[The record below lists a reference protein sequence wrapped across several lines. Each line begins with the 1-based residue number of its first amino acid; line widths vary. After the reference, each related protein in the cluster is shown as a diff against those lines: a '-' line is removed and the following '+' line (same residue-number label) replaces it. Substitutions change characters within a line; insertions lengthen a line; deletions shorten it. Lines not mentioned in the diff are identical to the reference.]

1 MRFAKI
7 TPIVAILALAA
18 CDNQPETTAEAPVV
32 EEETAIV
39 EQETAEIGAE
49 IEQGADVVETEVA
62 EGATAVE
69 EGIEQAGQETAEAVE
84 PIETEVEEEVAVI
97 TPEAG
102 GTTAEPT
109 TTAEVTEVEPIIE
122 GGGEPEV
129 TVITPE
135 TDETQTAAATPTE
148 GQDQGQTTGAI
159 SATTA
164 AMVDP
169 GSYASDQLSLELSE
183 EGTFTL
189 TGPSGDEVTGDW
201 RVFGDTMT
209 LSNASGAT
217 GEAEFP
223 MTCTVEEEGEGFR
236 ISAETGSCEM
246 LDGQVFTPQ
255 G

>member
-32 EEETAIV
+32 EEETAVI

-49 IEQGADVVETEVA
+49 IEQGAEAVGTEVA
-62 EGATAVE
+62 EGAAALE
-69 EGIEQAGQETAEAVE
+69 QETAEAVE

-109 TTAEVTEVEPIIE
+109 TSTQMTEVEPIVE

-135 TDETQTAAATPTE
+135 AGDTETALATPTE
-148 GQDQGQTTGAI
+148 GAEATGAI

-169 GSYASDQLSLELSE
+169 GSYASDQLSLELSDA
-183 EGTFTL
+183 GTFTL
-189 TGPSGDEVTGDW
+189 TGPGGDEVTGDW